1 MQLCRSI
8 SSRLALCV
16 ATVLLAVL
24 AVLVFA
30 AYRSTWTAVLQ
41 SQLGSMDQLRVS
53 LIHTLEDF
61 LDHGDDLT
69 RIAAGNPAVLRIA
82 REGRRADAADELA
95 VLLQGAPMAE
105 AVFVWNAA
113 GQVQAAN
120 VATGGGVQ
128 RRDEPFSIADR
139 EYFQR
144 VSRGEIYKGDTL
156 VQSHFTGV
164 HALVVA
170 HPVLD
175 AAGGVV
181 GGVALTI
188 DLARFVQKYILPVKI
203 GARGYPF
210 LMDGAGKLI
219 GHPDPKLMLQP
230 SSTYPLIKPHV
241 QQGQGSFEYVF
252 KGEDKF
258 LSWGKVSNGWIFVAS
273 AYAAEMAET
282 AADQRTLLLGLG
294 AGAFIVLLGVIALVS
309 RVVVIKPLQ
318 ALGRYTQEVADGNL
332 NAVVAVGS
340 GRELVELA
348 ENIRRMIAQL
358 KHRLGFAQGV
368 LDGIASTV
376 PCLVVDRE
384 GRITFIN
391 ELMLHIAG
399 RDQTVRQAE
408 GMRCGELLYNDPAR
422 RTRTEEALATMQ
434 RVSGELQLRN
444 FKDREH
450 ILTVHANPIQDLD
463 GNPTGVF
470 TFYHDITD
478 MRRRQQAM
486 EATNES
492 LQRLARDGDG
502 VAREVTAAA
511 AELTAQVDEA
521 GKGSQVQSRRIS
533 ETAAAMEE
541 MNATVLEVA
550 QSASNASQQAA
561 KATDKALHGKKA
573 VQEVVDAIGGVQAQ
587 AAGLRG
593 SMEELA
599 RHAEGVGQVITVI
612 TDIADQTNLLA
623 LNAAIE
629 AARAGDAGRGFAVVA
644 DEVRKLAEK
653 TMHATKDVVGA
664 IHAIQQGALA
674 SRNATM
680 AAAEAVTT
688 ATALAER
695 SGQALDEIVTYVNE
709 ASGQVQG
716 IAAASQQQ
724 SATSEEITRAVEDV
738 DRIAAATAATMDHAR
753 QSIEALRRQVQAM
766 ESVSRELLAQS
777 QQS

>member
-1 MQLCRSI
+1 M
-8 SSRLALCV
+8 
-16 ATVLLAVL
+16 
-24 AVLVFA
+24 LVFA

-53 LIHTLEDF
+53 LVDVLEDF
-61 LDHGDDLT
+61 LDHGDGLT
-69 RIAAGNPAVLRIA
+69 RITAGNAAVQRLA
-82 REGRRADAADELA
+82 QEGQSADTVTVEAAEDELA

-113 GQVQAAN
+113 GEVLAAS
-120 VATGGGVQ
+120 VATSAGAGGRVEH
-128 RRDEPFSIADR
+128 RRDAFSVTDR
-139 EYFQR
+139 EYYQA
-144 VSRGEIYKGDTL
+144 VSRGEGYNGDTL
-156 VQSHFTGV
+156 VQSRFTGAHV
-164 HALVVA
+164 LVVA
-170 HPVLD
+170 HPIKNP
-175 AAGGVV
+175 AGRVV
-181 GGVALTI
+181 GGVALAI
-188 DLARFVQKYILPVKI
+188 DLSRFVKKYILPVKI

-210 LMDGAGKLI
+210 LMDGAGMLI

-230 SSTYPLIKPHV
+230 SSTYPLIKPHL
-241 QQGQGSFEYVF
+241 QQGQGSFAYEF
-252 KGEDKF
+252 RGEDKF
-258 LSWGKVSNGWIFVAS
+258 LSWGRVSNGWILVAS
-273 AYAAEMAET
+273 AYASEMAE
-282 AADQRTLLLGLG
+282 AATDQRNLLLGLG
-294 AGAFIVLLGVIALVS
+294 AAAFVVLLAVIVLVS
-309 RVVVIKPLQ
+309 RVVVIRPLQ

-340 GRELVELA
+340 GTELVDLT
-348 ENIRRMIAQL
+348 ENVKRMIADL
-358 KHRLGFAQGV
+358 KNRLGFAQGV
-368 LDGIASTV
+368 LGGISSTV
-376 PCLVVDRE
+376 PCLVADRE

-391 ELMLHIAG
+391 ELMLRIVG
-399 RDQTVRQAE
+399 RDQTPKDVH
-408 GMRCGELLYNDPAR
+408 GMSSGELLYRDASR
-422 RTRTEEALATMQ
+422 HTRTDEALATMQ
-434 RVSGELQLRN
+434 RVSGELTLNN
-444 FKDREH
+444 FKGVEH
-450 ILTVHANPIQDLD
+450 ILTVNANPIQDLD
-463 GNPTGVF
+463 GNPIGVF
-470 TFYHDITD
+470 TFYHDITEI
-478 MRRRQQAM
+478 RRRQQAM
-486 EATNES
+486 EATNAS
-492 LQRLARDGDG
+492 LQRLAREGDV
-502 VAREVTAAA
+502 VAKEVAAAA
-511 AELTAQVDEA
+511 AELTNQVDEA
-521 GKGSQVQSRRIS
+521 SKGSQEQSRRIT

-573 VQEVVDAIGGVQAQ
+573 VQEVVDAIGGVQHQ
-587 AAGLRG
+587 AKELRG

-664 IHAIQQGALA
+664 IHSIQQGALA

-680 AAAEAVTT
+680 AAAEAVTA

-695 SGQALDEIVTYVNE
+695 SGQALDEIVSFVNE

-738 DRIAAATAATMDHAR
+738 DRIAATTAATMDQAR
-753 QSIEALRRQVQAM
+753 QAIEALRRQVQAM
-766 ESVSRELLAQS
+766 ESVSQELLNQS
-777 QQS
+777 RSQ